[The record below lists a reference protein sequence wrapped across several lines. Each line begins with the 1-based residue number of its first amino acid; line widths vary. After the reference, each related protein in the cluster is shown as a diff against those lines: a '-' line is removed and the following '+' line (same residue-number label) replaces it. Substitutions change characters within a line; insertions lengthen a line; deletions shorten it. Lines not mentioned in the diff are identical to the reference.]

1 MCVYVRVLMCVCVDV
16 CVCVNVCIRQLGAVR
31 GSAGGGGG
39 RTRLADDASAHQ
51 DDSVQGAAR
60 HREVQ

>member
-1 MCVYVRVLMCVCVDV
+1 MCVCVDV